1 MDIFLVTFLIIL
13 TFLLL
18 GIVTKYLKFSLTLGI
33 ITSSLVT
40 YPLIK
45 SVNFDN
51 NIINQIQNILIAV
64 IFFGYTLFFKLNKNS
79 SKDFFNPLINQ
90 ISILVVMYTIF
101 SFIGFETFESF
112 FLATVVS
119 LSSPILSVQSFIN
132 HKQETSRFSQLNS
145 NSQIAQIIIIGFF
158 LAVTSAIISLPDQFS
173 TQQLSRE
180 TIVNILKISILSAN
194 AYLFA
199 RFILPKI
206 MNLTKSKN
214 LDAQGLDVLLIAVW
228 GILIAYISN
237 LVGVNYILGAMIAGV
252 IIANSVNTSEVFNK
266 FHSIG
271 HILYAVLILI
281 VVSKLDFNY
290 FSEKPFLIFI
300 VLVLVIVLKPLLNY
314 ILVKL
319 QGLSKREG
327 FIFSITNET
336 ISEISII
343 LVLIVSVNNLVPKDF
358 EQLVY
363 IIYILSS
370 IIFLFDRSLLE
381 KKYALLKSKINFF
394 EKSYKINPLSNPKKD
409 FIILGANNLGY
420 DILNDFTQIPGKL
433 LLIDYDY
440 SKLTS
445 AQKSGY
451 DTITIDL
458 EDEESYDFIP
468 WKDSKVIISCIDN
481 DLVSQKIIQKIKNKK
496 FQGYLILTSSNH
508 FQAIDFYRQ
517 GIDYVFMKDSIIK
530 YFTRNFVN
538 LGNISKKDLLFEK
551 TKHIED
557 LKVIYKKSK

>member
-33 ITSSLVT
+33 VTSSLIL

-90 ISILVVMYTIF
+90 ISILVVMYIIF

-237 LVGVNYILGAMIAGV
+237 LVGVNYILGAMVAGV

-358 EQLVY
+358 EQLIY

-517 GIDYVFMKDSIIK
+517 GIDYVFMRDSIIK

-557 LKVIYKKSK
+557 LKVIYKKNK

>member
-1 MDIFLVTFLIIL
+1 
-13 TFLLL
+13 
-18 GIVTKYLKFSLTLGI
+18 
-33 ITSSLVT
+33 
-40 YPLIK
+40 
-45 SVNFDN
+45 VNFDN

-90 ISILVVMYTIF
+90 ISILVVMYIIF

-358 EQLVY
+358 EQLIY

-517 GIDYVFMKDSIIK
+517 GIDYVFMRDSIIK

-557 LKVIYKKSK
+557 LKVIYKKNK

>member
-33 ITSSLVT
+33 VTSSLIL

-51 NIINQIQNILIAV
+51 NILNQIQNVLIAV

-90 ISILVVMYTIF
+90 ISILVVMYIIF

-145 NSQIAQIIIIGFF
+145 NSQIAQIIVIGFF
-158 LAVTSAIISLPDQFS
+158 LAVTSAIINLPDQFS

-206 MNLTKSKN
+206 TNLTKSKN

-358 EQLVY
+358 EQLIY

-517 GIDYVFMKDSIIK
+517 GIDYVFMRDSIIK

-538 LGNISKKDLLFEK
+538 LGNVSKKDLLFEK

-557 LKVIYKKSK
+557 LKVIYKKNK

>member
-33 ITSSLVT
+33 VTSSLIL

-90 ISILVVMYTIF
+90 ISILVVMYIIF

-145 NSQIAQIIIIGFF
+145 NSQIAQIIVIGFF
-158 LAVTSAIISLPDQFS
+158 LAVTSAIINLPDQFS

-358 EQLVY
+358 EQLIY

-517 GIDYVFMKDSIIK
+517 GIDYVFMRDSIIK

-557 LKVIYKKSK
+557 LKVIYKKNK